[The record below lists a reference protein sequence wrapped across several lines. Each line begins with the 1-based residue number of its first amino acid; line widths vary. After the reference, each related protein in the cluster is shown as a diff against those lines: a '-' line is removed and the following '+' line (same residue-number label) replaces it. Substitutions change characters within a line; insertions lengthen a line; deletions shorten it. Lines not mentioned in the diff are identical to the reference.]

1 MRLQTLVSAT
11 IMATA
16 TLTSPA
22 LADKAIL
29 VLDGSGSMWGQ
40 IEGENKIVI
49 ARETVGTLMA
59 DWPASTE
66 LGLIAYGHREKGNC
80 GDIETLVPVGSG
92 TASAVDAAVGTLNP
106 KGKTPITAAVHQ
118 AAAELR
124 STEEKA
130 TVILVSDGLET
141 CNADPC
147 AAAAE
152 LEANGIDFTVHVIGF
167 GTTPEENQQ
176 LQCLADNTGGKF
188 LGAANASELKTAMA
202 EVKEVVVKVQKIK
215 AATGSLQLVNNNL
228 HQRVYDENGKQAAA
242 GVFKK
247 AEQLPPGRYAMRYGK
262 ITIIENFEINAG
274 EELVIDLAD
283 HIGWFQLVN
292 SSSQQYLYDES
303 GKKISG
309 GLFRNAVQLPPGRYS
324 MKSGNVTTVEDF
336 EIKAGEKLMID
347 LDDQASLDEPSQGL
361 SQSKSNEPARS
372 NHLGKTNKSDDDQGQ
387 FVLGQELADARDSE
401 RKHQL
406 NRVSGTSPMPADKY
420 DVWRGDYD
428 LFDLKPLPLDAKIRE
443 ICRVFREA
451 STQKQRAM
459 RDAMSM
465 DDFYTL
471 LNFGKRAS
479 VQAIRS
485 EDVSIA
491 DDGHTAMAMIDLA
504 RIDYRDA
511 LMSLGLLRYALL
523 RLGAN
528 ADESIEQASHFATP
542 EMAELL
548 LSRTKTST
556 GKGELSAWG
565 YKEFESSRGIG
576 FVSHGFDPYAPQSDL
591 FSVATDIAAAIND
604 DSYRADV
611 ELAQSMPSVWLEG
624 HDDTAIAD
632 ALASVTGGVII
643 RGQLLPDKAP
653 NHRDQQLTV
662 FIMETGR
669 EEFAGKLLAVSR
681 LPAIRPKHF
690 RLGAASGTLFALM
703 VARTHQG
710 DAFES
715 AESLNR
721 FEPSL
726 QRALDRHDY

>member
-336 EIKAGEKLMID
+336 EIKAGEKLVLD
-347 LDDQASLDEPSQGL
+347 LDESASLDEPAPEL
-361 SQSKSNEPARS
+361 SQSKSKKPARTENELNTLAEAQQNQHQMLPPLNHEAEVNNVVFSKDESKILTTSRDGTARLYDAATGEELIPSMRHEKSVKTAMFSKDETKILTSS
-372 NHLGKTNKSDDDQGQ
+372 NDGTARLYDAATGE
-387 FVLGQELADARDSE
+387 ELIPTMRHE
-401 RKHQL
+401 G
-406 NRVSGTSPMPADKY
+406 RVSSAVFSKDETKILTSSGDGT
-420 DVWRGDYD
+420 VR
-428 LFDLKPLPLDAKIRE
+428 LFDA
-443 ICRVFREA
+443 
-451 STQKQRAM
+451 T
-459 RDAMSM
+459 
-465 DDFYTL
+465 T
-471 LNFGKRAS
+471 NG
-479 VQAIRS
+479 
-485 EDVSIA
+485 
-491 DDGHTAMAMIDLA
+491 A
-504 RIDYRDA
+504 R
-511 LMSLGLLRYALL
+511 
-523 RLGAN
+523 
-528 ADESIEQASHFATP
+528 
-542 EMAELL
+542 
-548 LSRTKTST
+548 
-556 GKGELSAWG
+556 
-565 YKEFESSRGIG
+565 
-576 FVSHGFDPYAPQSDL
+576 
-591 FSVATDIAAAIND
+591 
-604 DSYRADV
+604 
-611 ELAQSMPSVWLEG
+611 
-624 HDDTAIAD
+624 
-632 ALASVTGGVII
+632 
-643 RGQLLPDKAP
+643 
-653 NHRDQQLTV
+653 
-662 FIMETGR
+662 
-669 EEFAGKLLAVSR
+669 
-681 LPAIRPKHF
+681 
-690 RLGAASGTLFALM
+690 
-703 VARTHQG
+703 
-710 DAFES
+710 
-715 AESLNR
+715 
-721 FEPSL
+721 
-726 QRALDRHDY
+726 